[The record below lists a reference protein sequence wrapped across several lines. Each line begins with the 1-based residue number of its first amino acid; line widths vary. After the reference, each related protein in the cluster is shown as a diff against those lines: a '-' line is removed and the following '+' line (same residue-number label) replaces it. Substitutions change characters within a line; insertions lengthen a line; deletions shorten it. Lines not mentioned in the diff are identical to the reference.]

1 MPLCLGSSLTL
12 PGSACPTCPTPSHH
26 CWSSAHTLLFLQ
38 DPTNLDKFNV
48 SNFFHVKNNL
58 KVVDPGKYVWQ
69 GRCGCQGK
77 LDPALW

>member
-1 MPLCLGSSLTL
+1 MPLCLGSSPHPAWFCLSHLLHTL
-12 PGSACPTCPTPSHH
+12 PPL
-26 CWSSAHTLLFLQ
+26 WSSAHTLLFLQ

-69 GRCGCQGK
+69 GQCGCQGK